1 MLFDIDFDVGVDRVT
16 PVSLSQ
22 EAIRGV
28 EQYIYREA
36 RLLDERR
43 WQEWLDL
50 WTEDGMYWI
59 PHSFEQTSPYEH
71 ISLCWENKLL
81 RELRIRRLENSRNW
95 SQQPVTQSCR
105 VVSNVMIDG
114 TDPDG
119 YLVVR
124 SAFHSMEWRGKEQ
137 VHRVG
142 SLIHKLQAREDG
154 GWKLRMKQVNLVD
167 RDAVHGAIQVY
178 I

>member
-22 EAIRGV
+22 DAIRGV

-50 WTEDGMYWI
+50 WTDDGMYWI

-142 SLIHKLQAREDG
+142 SLIHKLQAQEDG

>member
-22 EAIRGV
+22 DAIRGV

-50 WTEDGMYWI
+50 WTEGGMYWI
-59 PHSFEQTSPYEH
+59 PHSFDQTSPYEH

-142 SLIHKLQAREDG
+142 SLIHKLQAQEDG